1 MKVIRANSGSDRW
14 RRKTARAALAAAW
27 MLGVCSP
34 ELRAQAVTNF
44 IDQFNPGGTGGYS
57 YAAGQI
63 TNVWNNWFGGAFQS
77 LVWDPGNDANNNPES
92 GSMKVT
98 ADYQSTNNQ
107 IEIWDEGQIN
117 PPLNG
122 YLLTNFSC
130 NVMFASGSATT
141 VNGSGQTIYGHL
153 QFGTR
158 TNGYGQDYFGS
169 VEVPAGDN
177 GWTHVNVPINVSA
190 DPGLAAIVD
199 VLVHIYG
206 PYYSGSPLN
215 GPSTFWVDNIAFSGA
230 APPPLSTNCYID
242 YSNVFQRIDGFGAS
256 SAWNGGI
263 TATQGNLL
271 FSTNTN
277 IVYTDNLGAKTTN
290 HGIGLSLLRSRIAP
304 GGTTVENGIMQ
315 QAQSLGARVWST
327 PWSPAANFKSNTN
340 VNGGSFVGT
349 SNNYY
354 AYASQMAGY
363 VASIKRNYG
372 INLYAISVQN
382 EPDANVTTYE
392 SCNWT
397 AQQIHDYVPFLYNAL
412 AASNVSA
419 TKIILPESENWQD
432 YSSLMGI
439 AMNDATVAADV
450 AIIADHNY
458 DGANGPAVLAKTTYG
473 KALWETEVSILSGS
487 DSSITNGVYYAQR
500 IYLFMTQAQASAWH
514 YWWLIS
520 GDSTGNEGL
529 LDNNAA
535 LTKRLFT
542 LGNYSRFVR
551 PNYYRIGVSNT
562 SAALIS
568 AYKDSA
574 SPNFAI
580 VAVNTNATANQPQTF
595 ILTNFI
601 TTGSV
606 TPWITS
612 AAMSLSNQPPVAA
625 SGNSFSYSLPPLSV
639 VTFVGQASTNTAPVL
654 AHIADQTINA
664 GVILMLTNEAAD
676 AESPPQTL
684 AFSLL
689 AAPSNATLDSASGLF
704 TWRPLVARAGTTNPV
719 TVVVTDNG
727 LPPLSAANSFN
738 VIVNPLTPV
747 LLGPIG
753 SDAGGGVSIPV
764 TGPRGPDYTLLMA
777 TNLPAA
783 HWQPLFT
790 TNSPVLPVT
799 LVDTNHANTAR
810 FYRIQIGP

>member
-1 MKVIRANSGSDRW
+1 LV
-14 RRKTARAALAAAW
+14 
-27 MLGVCSP
+27 VFSP
-34 ELRAQAVTNF
+34 GARAQAVTNY
-44 IDQFNPGGTGGYS
+44 IDQFNPGGTGGYN
-57 YAAGQI
+57 YASGQI
-63 TNVWNNWFGGAFQS
+63 TNVWDNWFGGAFQS
-77 LVWDPGNDANNNPES
+77 LVWDPNNDANNDPGS
-92 GSMKVT
+92 GSMKIT
-98 ADYQSTNNQ
+98 ANYESANNQ

-130 NVMFASGSATT
+130 DVMFASASAAT

-153 QFGTR
+153 QFGAR
-158 TNGYGQDYFGS
+158 TPTYGQDYFGS
-169 VEVPAGDN
+169 VEVPAGFN
-177 GWTHVNVPINVSA
+177 GWTHVNIPINA
-190 DPGLAAIVD
+190 NTDANLAGIVD
-199 VLVHIYG
+199 VLIHIYG
-206 PYYSGSPLN
+206 PYYSGSPLS
-215 GPSTFWVDNIAFSGA
+215 GSSTFWVDNIAFSGP

-242 YSNVFQRIDGFGAS
+242 SSNVFQRIDGFGAS

-263 TATQGNLL
+263 STTQGNLL
-271 FSTNTN
+271 YSTNTN
-277 IVYTDNLGAKTTN
+277 IVYTDNLGARSTN
-290 HGIGLSLLRSRIAP
+290 NGIGLSLLRSRIVP
-304 GGTTVENGIMQ
+304 GGATIEHGIMQ

-340 VNGGSFVGT
+340 INGGSFVGT

-372 INLYAISVQN
+372 INLYVISIQN

-397 AQQIHDYVPFLYNAL
+397 AQQIHDFVPFLYNAL

-419 TKIILPESENWQD
+419 TKIMLPESQNWQD
-432 YSSLMGI
+432 YSNL
-439 AMNDATVAADV
+439 ALPTLTDPVVAAHV
-450 AIIADHNY
+450 AILADHNY
-458 DGANGPAVLAKTTYG
+458 DGANGPAVLTKTTYG

-500 IYLFMTQAQASAWH
+500 IFLFLTQAQASAWH

-520 GDSTGNEGL
+520 LDSTGNEGL
-529 LDNNAA
+529 LDNHAA

-580 VAVNTNATANQPQTF
+580 VAVNTNATADQPQTF

-606 TPWITS
+606 VPWITS
-612 AAMSLSNQPPVAA
+612 AALSLSNQPPLAVNG
-625 SGNSFSYSLPPLSV
+625 SSFAYTLPSLSV

-654 AHIADQTINA
+654 APLADQTINA
-664 GVILMLTNEAAD
+664 GVILLLTNKATD

-684 AFSLL
+684 TFSLL
-689 AAPSNATLDSASGLF
+689 AAPFNATLDSASGLF
-704 TWRPLVARAGTTNPV
+704 TWRPPVTRAGATNPV
-719 TVVVTDNG
+719 TVRVTDNG
-727 LPPLSAANSFN
+727 LPPLSATNTFN

-790 TNSPVLPVT
+790 TNSPALPVT
-799 LVDTNHANTAR
+799 LLDTNHADTAR

>member
-1 MKVIRANSGSDRW
+1 MNVIRCHSKSW
-14 RRKTARAALAAAW
+14 RLALAVAW
-27 MLGVCSP
+27 GLVVFSP
-34 ELRAQAVTNF
+34 GARAQAVTNF

-57 YAAGQI
+57 YASGQI
-63 TNVWNNWFGGAFQS
+63 TNVWYNWFGSAFQS
-77 LVWDPGNDANNNPES
+77 VVWDANNDANNNSGS
-92 GSMKVT
+92 GSMKIT
-98 ADYQSTNNQ
+98 ANYLGPSNQ

-130 NVMFASGSATT
+130 DVMFASGSATT

-153 QFGTR
+153 QFGAR
-158 TNGYGQDYFGS
+158 TPTYGQDYFGS
-169 VEVPAGDN
+169 LEVPAGYN
-177 GWTHVNVPINVSA
+177 GWTHVNIPINASA
-190 DPGLAAIVD
+190 DSNLAGIVD

-206 PYYSGSPLN
+206 PFYSSSLSGS
-215 GPSTFWVDNIAFSGA
+215 STFWVDNFAFSGT

-271 FSTNTN
+271 YSTNNN
-277 IVYTDNLGAKTTN
+277 IVYTDNLGAKSTN
-290 HGIGLSLLRSRIAP
+290 YGIGLSLLRSRIAP
-304 GGTTVENGIMQ
+304 GGTTSEYGIMQ
-315 QAQSLGARVWST
+315 QAQGLGARVWST

-340 VNGGSFVGT
+340 INGGSFVGT

-363 VASIKRNYG
+363 AATIKRNYG
-372 INLYAISVQN
+372 IHLYAISIQN

-397 AQQIHDYVPFLYNAL
+397 AQQIHDFVPFLYNAL
-412 AASNVSA
+412 AASNVA
-419 TKIILPESENWQD
+419 TTKIILPESQNWQD
-432 YSSLMGI
+432 YSNLAVT
-439 AMNDATVAADV
+439 AMTDPTVAAEV
-450 AIIADHNY
+450 AILADHNY
-458 DGANGPAVLAKTTYG
+458 DGANGPAVLTKTTYG

-500 IYLFMTQAQASAWH
+500 IFLFLTQAQVNAWH
-514 YWWLIS
+514 YWWLVS
-520 GDSTGNEGL
+520 LDSTGNEGL

-580 VAVNTNATANQPQTF
+580 VAVNTNATADQPQTF

-606 TPWITS
+606 VPWITS
-612 AAMSLSNQPPVAA
+612 AAMSLSNQPPLAVNG
-625 SGNSFSYSLPPLSV
+625 SSFAYTLPSLSV
-639 VTFVGQASTNTAPVL
+639 VTFVGQASTNTATVL
-654 AHIADQTINA
+654 APVADQTINA
-664 GVILMLTNEAAD
+664 GVILILTNKATD

-684 AFSLL
+684 TFSLL
-689 AAPSNATLDSASGLF
+689 AAPSNTTLDSANGVF
-704 TWRPLVARAGTTNPV
+704 TWRPPVARAGTTNPV
-719 TVVVTDNG
+719 TVIVTDNG
-727 LPPLSAANSFN
+727 LPPLSATNSFN

-753 SDAGGGVSIPV
+753 SDTGGGVSIPV

-790 TNSPVLPVT
+790 TNSPALPVT
-799 LVDTNHANTAR
+799 LVDTNRANTAR
-810 FYRIQIGP
+810 FYQIQIGP